1 MDRAFFLVL
10 ILAVID
16 WSLEEH
22 LTPDFY
28 QDSCPN
34 LETTVRETVNK
45 FVQDEPGI
53 AASLLRL
60 HFHDCFVT
68 GCDASILLDDVPP
81 RLGEKSAPPNSN
93 FFRAYEVIDDVKF
106 QLEQI
111 CDGVVSCA
119 DLLALAAREAV
130 IASHG
135 PHWKV
140 HYGRRDTTVASLAAA
155 AQDIPFA
162 NATTQELITRFENKG
177 LSVEEMVA
185 LSGAHTIG
193 QTRCAVVKDR
203 LYDFMGTGQPDP
215 ALDKDLL
222 QSLRESCPD
231 TPSSDEN
238 FSPLDSQT
246 PLRFDNAYF
255 TDLRSGRG
263 VLRSDQVLYSTPGAT
278 KSAVHL
284 YSGDSSQFFEDFGR
298 AMIKLGGLT
307 PLTGKEGEI
316 RRSCRFPNR
325 WI

>member
-1 MDRAFFLVL
+1 MMITRAPAKVMDRAFFLVL

-34 LETTVRETVNK
+34 LETTVRE
-45 FVQDEPGI
+45 
-53 AASLLRL
+53 
-60 HFHDCFVT
+60 T

-130 IASHG
+130 IA
-135 PHWKV
+135 
-140 HYGRRDTTVASLAAA
+140 
-155 AQDIPFA
+155 DIPFA